1 MLKGRR
7 QRLASVPLPL
17 PLKMMEIDIDSDVTS
32 FFAKKMN

>member
-7 QRLASVPLPL
+7 QCLASVPLPI

-32 FFAKKMN
+32 FLPRR